1 MSIYQAPQVPQPAV
15 TFGGGNYVDL
25 STVNMLQAQNAA
37 LQQENVALKSAN
49 QSLQQQRENP
59 LCKAANRAYLRE
71 FTAYKTESLV
81 EFPDGRY
88 HLVKEN
94 PLGELYKVVKPVSDC
109 TEFSARYAIDPRD
122 GSTSIEVRY
131 RLPNGTLSGFRVADD
146 KFQQNA
152 LIQGFYKSGGTLRW
166 EMYGMSIYQAPQVP
180 QPAVTFGGGNYVDLS
195 TVNMLQAQNAALQ
208 QENVALKS
216 ANQSL
221 QQQRENPLC
230 KAANRAYLRE
240 FTAYKTESLVEFPD
254 GRYHLVKENPLGE
267 LYKVVKPVSD
277 CTEFSARYA
286 IDPRDGSTSIEV
298 RYRLP
303 NGTLSGFRVADDKF
317 QQNALIQGFY
327 KSGGTLRCGK
337 DGPRL
342 FYMLVAQLLSKQEI
356 YFQPIP
362 GWNINASRWFFKE
375 SAGCEAPLDSP
386 ILRPDALTSEDQ
398 MMMAAVIGLSF
409 LKTRLPEDMQPTK
422 PFAVISESFS
432 ITTEITL
439 NCKLAE
445 LKKQLNHHRDDLL
458 IHVRGGFASNRYQ
471 KATNYDYLSDE
482 AEKGSTSRSI
492 YIVQAK
498 ELTPEIRE
506 HCIPIQLNPAEAC
519 SATTGVDS
527 VTWGDLISL
536 VEGNPNEFDSRVYR
550 AYKEERDRMEG
561 SNFCQEIAVLRA
573 VSEIIC
579 WTFSQKASF
588 SEEKVRDAYKT
599 AFDHYPS
606 RWDSMLNTT
615 ASDCFR
621 NALYAAARE
630 QTIRF
635 RDIGDLDETY
645 CKEKEV
651 LYDEYK
657 LYLTLDLVKRLVAK
671 RMPEFL
677 TSDVLAQLTEAG
689 ILSSSIVKTLTLS
702 TGHSKNVRLRS
713 INRSFVNGY
722 GRRDITTIST

>member
-1 MSIYQAPQVPQPAV
+1 MGTYQAPQVPQPGV
-15 TFGGGNYVDL
+15 TFGDERLVDPWAV
-25 STVNMLQAQNAA
+25 TMLQNTCSNLQVQNMA
-37 LQQENVALKSAN
+37 LQQENAALKNKS

-88 HLVKEN
+88 YLVKEN
-94 PLGELYKVVKPVSDC
+94 PLGEPYK
-109 TEFSARYAIDPRD
+109 FI
-122 GSTSIEVRY
+122 
-131 RLPNGTLSGFRVADD
+131 
-146 KFQQNA
+146 
-152 LIQGFYKSGGTLRW
+152 
-166 EMYGMSIYQAPQVP
+166 
-180 QPAVTFGGGNYVDLS
+180 
-195 TVNMLQAQNAALQ
+195 
-208 QENVALKS
+208 
-216 ANQSL
+216 
-221 QQQRENPLC
+221 
-230 KAANRAYLRE
+230 
-240 FTAYKTESLVEFPD
+240 
-254 GRYHLVKENPLGE
+254 
-267 LYKVVKPVSD
+267 KPVSD

-342 FYMLVAQLLSKQEI
+342 FYMLIAQLLSKQEI

-362 GWNINASRWFFKE
+362 GWNINTSRWFFKE

-432 ITTEITL
+432 ITTKITL

-445 LKKQLNHHRDDLL
+445 LKKQLIHHRDDLL

-482 AEKGSTSRSI
+482 AEKGSASRSI

-561 SNFCQEIAVLRA
+561 SSFCQEIAVLRA

-579 WTFSQKASF
+579 WTFSQK
-588 SEEKVRDAYKT
+588 RL
-599 AFDHYPS
+599 YPKK
-606 RWDSMLNTT
+606 RFEMLIKPP
-615 ASDCFR
+615 SI
-621 NALYAAARE
+621 
-630 QTIRF
+630 TILP
-635 RDIGDLDETY
+635 G
-645 CKEKEV
+645 
-651 LYDEYK
+651 
-657 LYLTLDLVKRLVAK
+657 
-671 RMPEFL
+671 
-677 TSDVLAQLTEAG
+677 G
-689 ILSSSIVKTLTLS
+689 ILC
-702 TGHSKNVRLRS
+702 
-713 INRSFVNGY
+713 
-722 GRRDITTIST
+722 

>member
-1 MSIYQAPQVPQPAV
+1 MSIYQAPQVPQPAF
-15 TFGGGNYVDL
+15 TFGDERLVDSWAVTTL
-25 STVNMLQAQNAA
+25 QNTCNNLQVQNMA
-37 LQQENVALKSAN
+37 LQQENAALKNKS

-71 FTAYKTESLV
+71 FTAYKTENLAK
-81 EFPDGRY
+81 FPDGKY
-88 HLVKEN
+88 YLIKEN
-94 PLGELYKVVKPVSDC
+94 NLGEFYKVVKPVSDC

-122 GSTSIEVRY
+122 GSKSIEVQY
-131 RLPNGTLSGFRVADD
+131 RLPNGTLSGFSVADD

-152 LIQGFYKSGGTLRW
+152 L
-166 EMYGMSIYQAPQVP
+166 M
-180 QPAVTFGGGNYVDLS
+180 
-195 TVNMLQAQNAALQ
+195 
-208 QENVALKS
+208 QE
-216 ANQSL
+216 
-221 QQQRENPLC
+221 
-230 KAANRAYLRE
+230 Y
-240 FTAYKTESLVEFPD
+240 
-254 GRYHLVKENPLGE
+254 
-267 LYKVVKPVSD
+267 
-277 CTEFSARYA
+277 
-286 IDPRDGSTSIEV
+286 
-298 RYRLP
+298 
-303 NGTLSGFRVADDKF
+303 
-317 QQNALIQGFY
+317 Y

-342 FYMLVAQLLSKQEI
+342 FYMLVAQLLSNREVHLRH
-356 YFQPIP
+356 IP
-362 GWNINASRWFFKE
+362 GWNINVSRWFFKE
-375 SAGCEAPLDSP
+375 PAGCKSLLNSP
-386 ILRPDALTSEDQ
+386 ILRPDALMSEDR

-409 LKTRLPEDMQPTK
+409 LKTRLPEELQPTK

-445 LKKQLNHHRDDLL
+445 LKKQLSHHRDDLL
-458 IHVRGGFASNRYQ
+458 ILIHGGFSSTRYQ

-657 LYLTLDLVKRLVAK
+657 LYLTLDLVKRLAAK
-671 RMPEFL
+671 HMPEFL

-689 ILSSSIVKTLTLS
+689 ILSSSIVKTLRLS

>member
-15 TFGGGNYVDL
+15 TFGGD
-25 STVNMLQAQNAA
+25 
-37 LQQENVALKSAN
+37 
-49 QSLQQQRENP
+49 
-59 LCKAANRAYLRE
+59 
-71 FTAYKTESLV
+71 
-81 EFPDGRY
+81 
-88 HLVKEN
+88 
-94 PLGELYKVVKPVSDC
+94 
-109 TEFSARYAIDPRD
+109 
-122 GSTSIEVRY
+122 
-131 RLPNGTLSGFRVADD
+131 
-146 KFQQNA
+146 
-152 LIQGFYKSGGTLRW
+152 
-166 EMYGMSIYQAPQVP
+166 
-180 QPAVTFGGGNYVDLS
+180 NYVDLS

-342 FYMLVAQLLSKQEI
+342 FYMLVAQLLSKHEI

-432 ITTEITL
+432 VTTEITL
-439 NCKLAE
+439 NCRLSE
-445 LKKQLNHHRDDLL
+445 LKKQLYNHRDDLL
-458 IHVRGGFASNRYQ
+458 VYIHDGSNSSRHQ
-471 KATNYDYLSDE
+471 KTTNYGFLSDE
-482 AEKGSTSRSI
+482 AVKGSASRSI
-492 YIVQAK
+492 YIVLARK
-498 ELTPEIRE
+498 LTPEIRE
-506 HCIPIQLNPAEAC
+506 NCIPIIPAEIC
-519 SATTGVDS
+519 STTDAAS
-527 VTWGDLISL
+527 ANWNDLISL
-536 VEGNPNEFDSRVYR
+536 TENNPDEFNLRTQR
-550 AYKEERDRMEG
+550 AYEEAC
-561 SNFCQEIAVLRA
+561 SNFKGSDYCQDAAVLSV

-579 WTFSQKASF
+579 WTFSRTDATHQRERKF
-588 SEEKVRDAYKT
+588 QDTYKQTLEKYVQY
-599 AFDHYPS
+599 
-606 RWDSMLNTT
+606 WDSLAD
-615 ASDCFR
+615 ASALERFR
-621 NALYAAARE
+621 DALYAAARK
-630 QTIRF
+630 QSIRF
-635 RDIGDLDETY
+635 RAIGNIDETY
-645 CKEKEV
+645 YKEMEV

-657 LYLTLDLVKRLVAK
+657 LYITLDLVKSLVSEY
-671 RMPEFL
+671 MSEFL
-677 TSDVLAQLTEAG
+677 VSDVLAQLSEAG
-689 ILSSSIVKTLTLS
+689 ILSDSIVKTLTLS
-702 TGHSKNVRLRS
+702 TGHPKNVRLRS
-713 INRSFVNGY
+713 INRSFVNGH
-722 GRRDITTIST
+722 GRRDITTI